1 MKCDMKFVVTGGAG
15 FIGSHI
21 VKLLVS
27 KGHSV
32 DVIDNLHTGKKE
44 NLGTI
49 LNEINF
55 YQIDIRSKEELQRVM
70 KDCDGVFH
78 QAALT
83 AVPESLKIPQEY
95 FDVNVEGTRNIFE
108 IAKNEK
114 LRVVHA
120 SSSSVYG
127 NVDKIPITENF
138 EKNPVNPYG
147 KTKLEDELLAEKF
160 SKEGTEI
167 IALRY
172 FNVFG
177 IGQTG
182 SYAGVITKFMNAL
195 SEKKSPIIYGDGSQV
210 RDFVYVEDVAKANF
224 AAMMNKTEFGFFN
237 VGTGKAVS
245 IKELA
250 ELMIKLY
257 KLELMPKYSKA
268 LSGDIKQS
276 KADTKQMKDLIG
288 WESETKLEDG
298 LKNMLNI

>member
-138 EKNPVNPYG
+138 EKNPVC
-147 KTKLEDELLAEKF
+147 LWHSA
-160 SKEGTEI
+160 
-167 IALRY
+167 R
-172 FNVFG
+172 
-177 IGQTG
+177 
-182 SYAGVITKFMNAL
+182 SY
-195 SEKKSPIIYGDGSQV
+195 
-210 RDFVYVEDVAKANF
+210 
-224 AAMMNKTEFGFFN
+224 
-237 VGTGKAVS
+237 
-245 IKELA
+245 
-250 ELMIKLY
+250 
-257 KLELMPKYSKA
+257 
-268 LSGDIKQS
+268 
-276 KADTKQMKDLIG
+276 
-288 WESETKLEDG
+288 
-298 LKNMLNI
+298 